1 MPNLRPHLVVIGG
14 GPAGLTAGLEYCKSD
29 GACTVLESDPLY
41 LGGLARTVEH
51 HGARF
56 DLGGHRFFSK
66 NQEIV
71 DWWKEVL
78 PPEDFIEVDRRS
90 RIFYGGNFFEYP
102 LRPLNALINLGVLD
116 SFLCVLTYLYRSLNP
131 IKPEVSFRDWVT
143 NRFGD
148 RLFRIF
154 FKSYTEKVWGMRCEE
169 ISADWAAQRIKGLSL
184 RIAILNSLGFGGGGG
199 GDGKVVKTLTDRFL
213 YPRKGPGMMWETVA
227 RRIEFH
233 GSEVLLDRT
242 VTAVMTSGDRAV
254 GVASEDSAGDR
265 REHACG
271 ALISSMPLREFVRV
285 FDPAAPPELIE
296 EVEKL
301 RYRDFLLVALTVR
314 GTDIFPDNWIY
325 IHDPGVK
332 AGRVQNY
339 RNWSVDMVPEG
350 AFSVLGVE
358 YFCNQQDDLWNK
370 SDDSLRQLAVEELT
384 RLSLLGAEDVVDGVV
399 VRVKKAYPVYD
410 AQYKSVVEKARRW
423 LDGFDNIWTVGRNG
437 MHHYNNQDHS
447 MMTAILATRNCLGQS
462 DDDPWLVNT
471 DAEYLEERRV
481 PSPVS

>member
-1 MPNLRPHLVVIGG
+1 MVVIGG

-29 GACTVLESDPLY
+29 GECTVLESDPHY
-41 LGGLARTVEH
+41 LGGLARTVERN
-51 HGARF
+51 GARF

-71 DWWKEVL
+71 AWWKEVL

-90 RIFYGGNFFEYP
+90 RIFYGGKFFEYP

-116 SFLCVLTYLYRSLNP
+116 SFLCILTYLYRSVNP

-154 FKSYTEKVWGMRCEE
+154 FRSYTEKVWGMRCEE

-184 RIAILNSLGFGGGGG
+184 RIAVMNSIGLSGGSRGS
-199 GDGKVVKTLTDRFL
+199 GKVVKTLTDRFL

-227 RRIEFH
+227 RRIESH
-233 GSEVLLDRT
+233 GSKVLLDRT
-242 VTAVMTSGDRAV
+242 VTSVMTDGRRAV
-254 GVASEDSAGDR
+254 RVVSEDRDGNR
-265 REHACG
+265 HEHACG
-271 ALISSMPLREFVRV
+271 ALISSMPLREFVRN
-285 FDPAAPPELIE
+285 FDPAAPPDLIAE
-296 EVEKL
+296 AEKL
-301 RYRDFLLVALTVR
+301 RYRDFLIVALTVK

-325 IHDPGVK
+325 IHDPAVK

-339 RNWSVDMVPEG
+339 GNWSADMVPQG

-358 YFCNQQDDLWNK
+358 YFCNQQDDLWNQ
-370 SDDSLRQLAVEELT
+370 SDASLRSLAVKELT
-384 RLSLLGAEDVVDGVV
+384 RLGLLGHDKVVDGAV

-410 AQYKSVVEKARRW
+410 EHYKSVVEKVRSW
-423 LDGFDNIWTVGRNG
+423 LDGFENIWTVGRNG

-447 MMTAILATRNCLGQS
+447 MMTALLATRNCLGQS

-481 PSPVS
+481 PSPLS

>member
-1 MPNLRPHLVVIGG
+1 MVVIGG

-29 GACTVLESDPLY
+29 GECTVLESDPHY
-41 LGGLARTVEH
+41 LGGLARTVERN
-51 HGARF
+51 GARF

-71 DWWKEVL
+71 AWWKEVL

-90 RIFYGGNFFEYP
+90 RIFYGGKFFEYP

-116 SFLCVLTYLYRSLNP
+116 SFLCILTYLYRSVNP

-154 FKSYTEKVWGMRCEE
+154 FRSYTEKVWGMRCEE

-184 RIAILNSLGFGGGGG
+184 RIAVMNSIGLSGGSRGS
-199 GDGKVVKTLTDRFL
+199 GKVVKTLTDRFL

-227 RRIEFH
+227 RRIESH
-233 GSEVLLDRT
+233 GSKVLLDRT
-242 VTAVMTSGDRAV
+242 VTSVMTDGRRAV
-254 GVASEDSAGDR
+254 RVVSEDRDGNR
-265 REHACG
+265 HEHACG
-271 ALISSMPLREFVRV
+271 ALISSMPLREFVRN
-285 FDPAAPPELIE
+285 FDPAAPPDLIA

-301 RYRDFLLVALTVR
+301 RYRDFLIVALTVK

-325 IHDPGVK
+325 IHDPAVK

-339 RNWSVDMVPEG
+339 GNWSADMVPEG

-358 YFCNQQDDLWNK
+358 YFCNQQDDLWNQ
-370 SDDSLRQLAVEELT
+370 SDASLRSLAVKELT
-384 RLSLLGAEDVVDGVV
+384 RLGLLGHDKVVDGAV

-410 AQYKSVVEKARRW
+410 EHYKSVVEKVRSW
-423 LDGFDNIWTVGRNG
+423 LDGFENIWTVGRNG

-447 MMTAILATRNCLGQS
+447 MMTALLATRNCLGQS